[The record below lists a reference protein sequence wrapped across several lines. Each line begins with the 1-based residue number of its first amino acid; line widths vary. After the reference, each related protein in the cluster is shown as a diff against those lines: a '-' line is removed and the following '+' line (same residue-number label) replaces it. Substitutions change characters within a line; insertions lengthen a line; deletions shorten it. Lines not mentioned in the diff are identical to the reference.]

1 MTGHTGQSEQ
11 YPVIT
16 IDGPSGAGKG
26 TAAAA
31 LADALS
37 FHLLDSGAVYRVA
50 ALHAVRCKADL
61 ADEASVLATLPTMQ
75 AQFKPSGLDGVDV
88 FLADENVSQ
97 EIRTEKAGNAASQV
111 AIMPAVRSELLDEQ
125 RAFRQAPGLV
135 ADGRDMGTVV
145 FPDAQLKVFLTAS
158 AEQRAFR
165 RAKQL
170 KDKGITANIAGL
182 VDEISERDHRDASR
196 THSPLVPAEDAIVIE
211 SSDLSADEVVARILE
226 AWHQVS

>member
-1 MTGHTGQSEQ
+1 MTGPTGQSEL

-31 LADALS
+31 LAEALS

-50 ALHAVRCKADL
+50 ALHAVRCEADL
-61 ADEASVLATLPTMQ
+61 ADEASVLAALPTMQ
-75 AQFKPSGLDGVDV
+75 AQFKPRGLDGVDV
-88 FLADENVSQ
+88 FLANENVSQ

-111 AIMPAVRSELLDEQ
+111 AVMPAVRSELLDEQ
-125 RAFRQAPGLV
+125 RAFRQSPGLV

-158 AEQRAFR
+158 SEQRASR

-182 VDEISERDHRDASR
+182 VDEINERDQRDASR

-226 AWHQVS
+226 AWYQVS

>member
-1 MTGHTGQSEQ
+1 MTGPAGQPEQ
-11 YPVIT
+11 HPVIT

-31 LADALS
+31 LAEALS

-61 ADEASVLATLPTMQ
+61 TDEASVLAALRTMH
-75 AQFKPSGLDGVDV
+75 AQFKPRGLDGVDV
-88 FLADENVSQ
+88 FLSDENVSQ

-111 AIMPAVRSELLDEQ
+111 AVMPAVRSELLDEQ

-158 AEQRAFR
+158 PEQRASR

-182 VDEISERDHRDASR
+182 VDEISERDQRDASR
-196 THSPLVPAEDAIVIE
+196 THSPLIPAKDAIVIE
-211 SSDLSADEVVARILE
+211 SSDLNADEVIARILE
-226 AWHQVS
+226 AWRQVS